1 MPQSSYS
8 PRGRVSAFLPLL
20 TSVLLLAGCNSESSG
35 TAEFPDMGTKA
46 KMTNPPPKKPAKG
59 MDRVGSEAAAP

>member
-1 MPQSSYS
+1 MPQSLYS
-8 PRGRVSAFLPLL
+8 PRGRVCGLLPLL
-20 TSVLLLAGCNSESSG
+20 TSALLLAGCNGGSSG
-35 TAEFPDMGTKA
+35 TAEFPDMGTKP

>member
-1 MPQSSYS
+1 MPKSSCF
-8 PRGRVSAFLPLL
+8 PRGRVIGFLPLL
-20 TSVLLLAGCNSESSG
+20 TFVLLLAGCDSGSSG
-35 TAEFPDMGTKA
+35 TAAFPDMGTKS